1 MGFSIRS
8 ELASY
13 ARLKRRCYFL
23 FVISYGGL
31 LAGLTYAA
39 MTHQSPP
46 LWDRAHP
53 RGRPLRPSAPAAHA
67 KLASLP
73 FPRPARGRLRPHHL
87 CPGGKRTCRSSRP
100 WSWAPWAGLA
110 LIYPFYILCSTLE
123 KEGTLKK
130 YAPDQRR
137 KASQETEE

>member
-39 MTHQSPP
+39 MTPQSPP
-46 LWDRAHP
+46 LWIGQDGKSTRRDFA
-53 RGRPLRPSAPAAHA
+53 GDEPLMLAKRLPDTKVVVSRNRIEGVKLIVEPVPA
-67 KLASLP
+67 
-73 FPRPARGRLRPHHL
+73 
-87 CPGGKRTCRSSRP
+87 
-100 WSWAPWAGLA
+100 
-110 LIYPFYILCSTLE
+110 
-123 KEGTLKK
+123 
-130 YAPDQRR
+130 Q
-137 KASQETEE
+137 SQA

>member
-39 MTHQSPP
+39 MT
-46 LWDRAHP
+46 L
-53 RGRPLRPSAPAAHA
+53 
-67 KLASLP
+67 SLI
-73 FPRPARGRLRPHHL
+73 H
-87 CPGGKRTCRSSRP
+87 
-100 WSWAPWAGLA
+100 
-110 LIYPFYILCSTLE
+110 I
-123 KEGTLKK
+123 
-130 YAPDQRR
+130 
-137 KASQETEE
+137 

>member
-39 MTHQSPP
+39 IPAMKPQSIV
-46 LWDRAHP
+46 
-53 RGRPLRPSAPAAHA
+53 GIRPKSSPFNAAVAGAKRAPANAQI
-67 KLASLP
+67 
-73 FPRPARGRLRPHHL
+73 R
-87 CPGGKRTCRSSRP
+87 
-100 WSWAPWAGLA
+100 AG
-110 LIYPFYILCSTLE
+110 IQP
-123 KEGTLKK
+123 
-130 YAPDQRR
+130 P
-137 KASQETEE
+137 